1 MMPSK
6 SFERMAGFTKTL
18 AKTDFVG
25 RGYKTDCMG
34 IKHKRLTTTS
44 AGLDRH

>member
-18 AKTDFVG
+18 ARTEFVV
-25 RGYKTDCMG
+25 RMQRVQN
-34 IKHKRLTTTS
+34 RLYGHQ
-44 AGLDRH
+44 AQAFNYNVCWA